1 MYIMIS
7 NVAEGVRFGLL
18 LIRSFPLLAP
28 HYLQDAAKFNLE
40 YPDPSRITRTAD
52 KLRWYRYRKA
62 LLQREVADYVG
73 IDRSTYMHYEEASKD
88 YYPVDKLSKIAELL
102 EVDVTELLDDYN
114 LFLYQ
119 NQGKQLRAR
128 REAMGMTVIQ
138 YAKHLGVQTDKLRKW
153 ESNQVQISKATWE
166 KHFK

>member
-1 MYIMIS
+1 MYVMVS
-7 NVAEGVRFGLL
+7 NTTEGVRFGLL

-62 LLQREVADYVG
+62 LLQREVADYAG
-73 IDRSTYMHYEEASKD
+73 IDRSTYMHYEEAGKD
-88 YYPVDKLSKIAELL
+88 YYPVDKLGKIAELL
-102 EVDVTELLDDYN
+102 EVDVTELMDDYN

-119 NQGKQLRAR
+119 DQGRQLRAR
-128 REAMGMTVIQ
+128 REAMGLTVIQ

-153 ESNQVQISKATWE
+153 ESNQVQISKTTWE
-166 KHFK
+166 RYFK

>member
-1 MYIMIS
+1 MVS
-7 NVAEGVRFGLL
+7 NTTEGVRFGLL

-62 LLQREVADYVG
+62 LLQREVADYAG
-73 IDRSTYMHYEEASKD
+73 IDRSTYMHYEEAGKD
-88 YYPVDKLSKIAELL
+88 YYPVDKLGKIAELL
-102 EVDVTELLDDYN
+102 EVDVTELMDDYN

-119 NQGKQLRAR
+119 DQGRQLRAR
-128 REAMGMTVIQ
+128 REAMGLTVIQ

-153 ESNQVQISKATWE
+153 ESNQVQISKTTWE
-166 KHFK
+166 RYFK